1 MILNCQIFVY
11 KNEMAAL
18 QKAVQ
23 SMGQAFAATEMSG
36 FPARSYTPQ
45 ICITHLLAS
54 TALQSPL
61 VLERDEIL
69 GLSQALISLRR
80 GSQATPMYQFQ
91 SDPLGRNSISSLFP
105 ILTLMVPDGA

>member
-23 SMGQAFAATEMSG
+23 SMGKAFAATEMSG

-45 ICITHLLAS
+45 ICITHLPM
-54 TALQSPL
+54 T
-61 VLERDEIL
+61 
-69 GLSQALISLRR
+69 
-80 GSQATPMYQFQ
+80 GSHPRPF
-91 SDPLGRNSISSLFP
+91 SHPWC
-105 ILTLMVPDGA
+105 